1 MCGRLGS
8 CCTTGAVCA
17 VHVETL
23 WVVLSLFL
31 VILYVLLHVIG
42 RNLDVLCDDYWF
54 FFFWSNI
61 NSFIIRVYSPPTD
74 VTTIEASADLATKSA
89 SQLFKR
95 GT

>member
-1 MCGRLGS
+1 MVDLG
-8 CCTTGAVCA
+8 
-17 VHVETL
+17 HVVPQVQCVQFMLRHSGEFS
-23 WVVLSLFL
+23 LSFL
-31 VILYVLLHVIG
+31 VILYVLLHFIG